1 MKRFFAIIL
10 SVCLF
15 LTACTQTP
23 VETTPPTTTETAAP
37 TTQETTVETTAETT
51 VETTV
56 ETTAAAYDYRH
67 PLNGQPLAEPW
78 NGRPTAVVLNNIYQ
92 CLPQHGVTDA
102 DIIYELETE
111 GGITR
116 LLGIFSSLEG
126 IGNIGPVRS
135 ARSFFNSIALSYT
148 APIIHCG
155 GSVAGRN
162 GHYSDNGDKIDNW
175 EHIDEAYNYQY
186 FFRDRDR
193 LNAGFATE
201 HTLFTNGQ
209 KLMQALA
216 DKKLDTPNSLETNYG
231 LTFSDEASISGKT
244 ANSVTITFSG
254 SKTTTMKYNSETGLY
269 EFYQYNFKQTD
280 GNNKETVAFTN
291 VLMLNTKQW
300 YKYDGTYYRS
310 YYTLVGS
317 GTGYYALNGQII
329 PIKWSRETLRGP
341 LSFTL
346 EDGTPL
352 ELAAGATYIGFSG
365 LSNYVSYK

>member
-155 GSVAGRN
+155 S
-162 GHYSDNGDKIDNW
+162 
-175 EHIDEAYNYQY
+175 
-186 FFRDRDR
+186 
-193 LNAGFATE
+193 
-201 HTLFTNGQ
+201 
-209 KLMQALA
+209 
-216 DKKLDTPNSLETNYG
+216 
-231 LTFSDEASISGKT
+231 
-244 ANSVTITFSG
+244 
-254 SKTTTMKYNSETGLY
+254 
-269 EFYQYNFKQTD
+269 
-280 GNNKETVAFTN
+280 
-291 VLMLNTKQW
+291 
-300 YKYDGTYYRS
+300 
-310 YYTLVGS
+310 
-317 GTGYYALNGQII
+317 
-329 PIKWSRETLRGP
+329 
-341 LSFTL
+341 
-346 EDGTPL
+346 
-352 ELAAGATYIGFSG
+352 
-365 LSNYVSYK
+365 